1 LASGQFDHAVTTGE
15 TREAQVLDVLKEVLP
30 TRHLLTR
37 HPVIVSADGTQSPSF
52 DAALVDR
59 SEWPLLY
66 SGSGTVA
73 VMVESVALALEIKSD
88 LDRAEIE
95 NIFSK
100 TAGLRTLA
108 VGFPS
113 PGGATV
119 MVSAFAY
126 QCANPHLAYF
136 DFAAA
141 SMLDPA
147 SSPRE
152 ICALNVGIF
161 THSQVVGGNQSLSS
175 QANRN
180 STPVFLPT
188 EKDSLLL
195 WVYLLCRWLGRG
207 SVPG

>member
-1 LASGQFDHAVTTGE
+1 
-15 TREAQVLDVLKEVLP
+15 
-30 TRHLLTR
+30 
-37 HPVIVSADGTQSPSF
+37 
-52 DAALVDR
+52 
-59 SEWPLLY
+59 
-66 SGSGTVA
+66 
-73 VMVESVALALEIKSD
+73 MVESVALALEIKSD

-207 SVPG
+207 ASRADLFRPYSEELYSQLRAGHFDRDFLEILRTDPEKRATARQFFARRADHSFDELYGASRAGIGLPELTSKTDP